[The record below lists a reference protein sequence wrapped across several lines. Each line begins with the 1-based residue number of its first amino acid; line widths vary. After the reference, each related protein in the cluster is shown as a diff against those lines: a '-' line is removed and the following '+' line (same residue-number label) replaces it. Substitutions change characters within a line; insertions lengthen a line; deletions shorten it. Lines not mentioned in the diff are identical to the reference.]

1 MNYSE
6 QITAEHAKTMSSD
19 YDLSGEKVRPNMK
32 RWLTFGGLIA
42 AGLIAIYFLLLQGGE
57 AGTVAAGND
66 QSQAPTVTVI
76 APGLATVEGTI
87 TATGTIAA
95 RREMPVGVV
104 GEGGRVVSVPVEQ
117 GQWVS
122 AGQVLAS
129 IDRSVQSQQAR
140 SAAAQVAVSKADAQL
155 AQNNLDR
162 ALKLVERGFVS
173 KADVDRLMATRDAAQ
188 ARVEVSQAQYNE
200 LLARNARLN
209 IVAPAAGL
217 LLERN
222 VEPGQTV
229 GAGSGVLFRIAKGG
243 EMELQARVGEA
254 DLARLS
260 TGVSANVVPVG
271 TNQTYVGQ
279 VWQVEPT
286 IDPTTRQGI
295 ARIALNY
302 APGLRPGGFATA
314 SINSGTVLAPI
325 LPESA
330 IQSDSDG
337 SYVFIVGKDNKVQRR
352 SVEIGLVTERGIAIS
367 KGLDGVEQV
376 VLRAGGFLNP
386 GETVKPAK
394 AKGN

>member
-1 MNYSE
+1 
-6 QITAEHAKTMSSD
+6 
-19 YDLSGEKVRPNMK
+19 
-32 RWLTFGGLIA
+32 
-42 AGLIAIYFLLLQGGE
+42 
-57 AGTVAAGND
+57 
-66 QSQAPTVTVI
+66 
-76 APGLATVEGTI
+76 
-87 TATGTIAA
+87 
-95 RREMPVGVV
+95 
-104 GEGGRVVSVPVEQ
+104 
-117 GQWVS
+117 
-122 AGQVLAS
+122 
-129 IDRSVQSQQAR
+129 
-140 SAAAQVAVSKADAQL
+140 L

-173 KADVDRLMATRDAAQ
+173 KADVDRLTATRDAAQ

-209 IVAPAAGL
+209 IVAPASGL

-243 EMELQARVGEA
+243 EMELQARVGES

-271 TNQTYVGQ
+271 TSQSYVGQ

-314 SINSGTVLAPI
+314 SINNGTVLAPI

-337 SYVFIVGKDNKVQRR
+337 SYVFIVGKDNKIQRR

-367 KGLDGVEQV
+367 KGLDGIEQV